1 MRPEDYE
8 LAEKM
13 KIKIL
18 WPGRTQNEFVRGLE
32 QQYMQKIVRM
42 EKCVIHETKEARG
55 IPEKNA
61 NKILDLEATGIEKH
75 IKDDFLICLTDTGKE
90 MNSTMMAGLL
100 KDLAAGPDRSTTFVI
115 GGFLGLAERL
125 VNRADLKLAL
135 SMMTFSHELS
145 RVMRLEQ
152 LFRALSIL
160 KGRKY
165 AK

>member
-1 MRPEDYE
+1 M
-8 LAEKM
+8 M

-32 QQYMQKIVRM
+32 QQYLQKIVRM
-42 EKCVIHETKEARG
+42 EKCVIQETKEARG
-55 IPEKNA
+55 IPEKNVK
-61 NKILDLEATGIEKH
+61 KILDLEADGIEKH
-75 IKDDFLICLTDTGKE
+75 IQDDYLICLTDTGKE
-90 MNSTMMAGLL
+90 MDSTMMAGLL
-100 KDLAAGPDRSTTFVI
+100 NDLAMGPDRAATFVV

-125 VNRADLKLAL
+125 VKRADLKLAL

-145 RVMRLEQ
+145 RVMLLEQ